1 MNQGNAH
8 KLDDFPWHFIANML
22 TTSRPGFFF
31 ICSRT
36 SSLLFALACLD
47 SQQVFSVGFFTFSQV
62 LDAVKL
68 ESESSELSQSLHAT
82 PRLSAIFLLFEQ
94 HDFSF
99 FVAGCSLVDLAA

>member
-8 KLDDFPWHFIANML
+8 KLYDFPWHFIANML
-22 TTSRPGFFF
+22 TTSRPGFLSTF
-31 ICSRT
+31 SRT
-36 SSLLFALACLD
+36 SSLLLALACLD
-47 SQQVFSVGFFTFSQV
+47 SQQGFAFGFFSTTQV
-62 LDAVKL
+62 LDALKL
-68 ESESSELSQSLHAT
+68 ELESAQSSHASA

>member
-1 MNQGNAH
+1 MKRGNAH

-31 ICSRT
+31 ACFRT
-36 SSLLFALACLD
+36 SSLLLALACLD
-47 SQQVFSVGFFTFSQV
+47 SQQAFALVFFATVQV
-62 LDAVKL
+62 LDALKL
-68 ESESSELSQSLHAT
+68 ELESSQSLHASA